1 MDTGKEVRVLNRE
14 IGDDK
19 MWLENYELNWDAS
32 FSAQEVSAGKHQFF
46 MYQYPS
52 QAAQWPF
59 VGVPGAL
66 SKEEPMV
73 INSGAHATFYYDSN
87 TGSFTDHGVVRN
99 GTYEPVE
106 VDLVICES
114 DGKRNLS
121 TSDFNENEFIRVFP
135 NPTEEYLM
143 FESKNEKIKTIKVF
157 SVTGQ
162 LIQDR
167 TIIDDYKA
175 TININGLNLLPGSY
189 IFKVITNNNQYTN
202 KIIVK

>member
-32 FSAQEVSAGKHQFF
+32 FSAREVSAGKHQFF

-73 INSGAHATFYYDSN
+73 INSGANATYYYDSN
-87 TGSFTDHGVVRN
+87 TGSFTDRGVVRN
-99 GTYEPVE
+99 GTYE
-106 VDLVICES
+106 LVGLEQFYCSS
-114 DGKRNLS
+114 DGKKS
-121 TSDFNENEFIRVFP
+121 TVSSITGSDESKGIVIYP
-135 NPTEEYLM
+135 NPV
-143 FESKNEKIKTIKVF
+143 S
-157 SVTGQ
+157 
-162 LIQDR
+162 
-167 TIIDDYKA
+167 
-175 TININGLNLLPGSY
+175 
-189 IFKVITNNNQYTN
+189 N
-202 KIIVK
+202 KL